1 MKKSI
6 MNKKTTGKKNN
17 SQKTNLLPIIL
28 VGLGIIAL
36 IAVGLILNT
45 NQGEEIES
53 IDTLTFPPIEVNQ
66 PAPELTL
73 FDLDGN
79 EVSLTDFQG
88 EVILVNNWATWCPPC
103 REEMPEFKA
112 YYDKYKDQGFQVV
125 AIEAGE
131 PEAEVRNFVEGAG
144 LDFVILLDP
153 ENKSLIT
160 FQQNSLPNSF
170 VIDRKGNL
178 RLAWLGAINDATLE
192 KYVTPL
198 LKE

>member
-1 MKKSI
+1 MMSKKV
-6 MNKKTTGKKNN
+6 TVKKNS

-28 VGLGIIAL
+28 AGLGIITL

-45 NQGEEIES
+45 NRGEAIES
-53 IDTLTFPPIEVNQ
+53 IDALTFPPVEVNQ
-66 PAPELTL
+66 LAPELTL

-131 PEAEVRNFVEGAG
+131 PEAEVRNFVEQAG

-160 FQQNSLPNSF
+160 FQHNSLPNSF

-178 RLAWLGAINDATLE
+178 RLAWLGAINGPTLE

>member
-1 MKKSI
+1 MSK
-6 MNKKTTGKKNN
+6 NTTGKKNN
-17 SQKTNLLPIIL
+17 SRKTNLLPLIL
-28 VGLGIIAL
+28 AALGIIAL
-36 IAVGLILNT
+36 IAVGLMLST
-45 NQGEEIES
+45 NQGEAIES
-53 IDTLTFPPIEVNQ
+53 KDALTFPPIEVNQ

-79 EVSLTDFQG
+79 EVSLKDFLG

-112 YYDKYKDQGFQVV
+112 YYGKYKNQGFQVV

-131 PEAEVRNFVEGAG
+131 PEIEVRNFVEGAG

-160 FQQNSLPNSF
+160 VHYRTHL
-170 VIDRKGNL
+170 
-178 RLAWLGAINDATLE
+178 
-192 KYVTPL
+192 
-198 LKE
+198 

>member
-1 MKKSI
+1 MS
-6 MNKKTTGKKNN
+6 NKTTGKQNN
-17 SQKTNLLPIIL
+17 SRKTNLLPLIL
-28 VGLGIIAL
+28 AGLGIIAL
-36 IAVGLILNT
+36 VAVGLILNT

-53 IDTLTFPPIEVNQ
+53 IDAFTFPPVEVNQ

-79 EVSLTDFQG
+79 EVSLKDFRG

-131 PEAEVRNFVEGAG
+131 PEVEVRNFVEGAG

-153 ENKSLIT
+153 ENKSLLT

-178 RLAWLGAINDATLE
+178 RLAWLGAINGATLE

>member
-1 MKKSI
+1 MS
-6 MNKKTTGKKNN
+6 KKTPGKKNTN
-17 SQKTNLLPIIL
+17 QKTNLLPIVL
-28 VGLGIIAL
+28 AGLGIIAL
-36 IAVGLILNT
+36 IAVGLILSS
-45 NQGEEIES
+45 NQGEAIES
-53 IDTLTFPPIEVNQ
+53 IDALTFPPVEVNQ

-79 EVSLTDFQG
+79 EVSLKDFLG

-131 PEAEVRNFVEGAG
+131 PEAEVRNFVEQAG

-160 FQQNSLPNSF
+160 FQHSSLPNSF

-178 RLAWLGAINDATLE
+178 RLA
-192 KYVTPL
+192 
-198 LKE
+198 